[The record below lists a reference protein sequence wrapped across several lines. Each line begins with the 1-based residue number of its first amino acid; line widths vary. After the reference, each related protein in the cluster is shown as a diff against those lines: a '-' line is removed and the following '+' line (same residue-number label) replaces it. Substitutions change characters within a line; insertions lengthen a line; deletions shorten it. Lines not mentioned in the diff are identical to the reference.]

1 VKKTKGMNNSKIKRI
16 FKVIRKRVKIKTLIF
31 LILIL
36 VLNTCAW
43 YIYISEVSSD
53 ISTHVK
59 AWKIEFNNNIS
70 QDVNFIV
77 EDIYPGMETVTK
89 EIELINKGELRAV
102 ISCDII
108 EMRILEDE
116 YVVDDENITSQQLVE
131 DISKNYPFSVKF
143 YIDGEECHSKVVE
156 ADGSCMITIEISW
169 PFDSGD
175 DEADTYW
182 GNKAYDFIQ
191 EHEDEACIKIKAK
204 IKASQDE

>member
-1 VKKTKGMNNSKIKRI
+1 MNYKA
-16 FKVIRKRVKIKTLIF
+16 KRVLKIIKKNMKLKTLIF

-89 EIELINKGELRAV
+89 EIELINKGEVDAI
-102 ISCDII
+102 ISCNIVQ
-108 EMRILEDE
+108 MRILEDE
-116 YVVDDENITSQQLVE
+116 YIVDEKNITSQQLIQ
-131 DISKNYPFSVKF
+131 DIANNYPFSVKF
-143 YIDGEECHSKVVE
+143 YIDGKEIIEKEIAAEDTCI
-156 ADGSCMITIEISW
+156 ITIEIAW
-169 PFDSGD
+169 PFASGD
-175 DEADTYW
+175 DEKDTYW
-182 GNKAYDFIQ
+182 GNKAYDFI
-191 EHEDEACIKIKAK
+191 HENEGVPCIGIKAK
-204 IKASQDE
+204 IKASQKQM